1 MLKENLSS
9 FVAPELFYE
18 GECSTIYQLNDGR
31 LLKLNSRY
39 LQSLYFMAEVSYEN
53 KILDTR
59 AHEVSEIVSPLSAVY
74 ADGFC
79 RGYTMEKIAGI
90 DLNQYSDNLNIYERA
105 DLEKYARLYCKIED
119 AIKKANRLGIVMPDL
134 CTCSNIIIDQAN
146 KIRFVDYDG
155 MQFGEFDKAVCISS
169 TLGDPNQFVS
179 SSKYSKSILSYTTE
193 LDKRSLTLLLFL
205 FIFNK
210 NLNYIDQYIPQ
221 LKRKINLKEMFDLIG
236 LKDEIFMNKV
246 ASNLSF
252 DREGDYL
259 GTDLLRIAND
269 YRMVVSPLPQEN
281 VYAKVLVHK

>member
-1 MLKENLSS
+1 MFKENLSS
-9 FVAPELFYE
+9 FVTPELFYE

-39 LQSLYFMAEVSYEN
+39 LQSLYFMAGVSYEN

-59 AHEVSEIVSPLSAVY
+59 AHEVSEIVSPLSAFY

-179 SSKYSKSILSYTTE
+179 SPKYSKSILSYTTE

-205 FIFNK
+205 LFLSSLLTMIN
-210 NLNYIDQYIPQ
+210 IIPSIITVRTSTRSTSPVVVFF
-221 LKRKINLKEMFDLIG
+221 LFFFFLTLFSAITSSLSRLSNCRIILTFLY
-236 LKDEIFMNKV
+236 V
-246 ASNLSF
+246 A
-252 DREGDYL
+252 
-259 GTDLLRIAND
+259 
-269 YRMVVSPLPQEN
+269 
-281 VYAKVLVHK
+281 